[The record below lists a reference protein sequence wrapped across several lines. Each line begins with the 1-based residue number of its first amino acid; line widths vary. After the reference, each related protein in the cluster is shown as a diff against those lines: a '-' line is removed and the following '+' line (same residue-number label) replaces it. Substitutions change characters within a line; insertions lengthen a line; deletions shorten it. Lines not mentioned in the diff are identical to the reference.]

1 MREAIAWIEDSGS
14 PAPSGLL
21 PDQFRTKRE
30 VNEVNK
36 SPIDVRVPSAHFGAM
51 EPNKSQIRDLGPL
64 TAQAF
69 TFGPSAEPAV
79 LKDVAAEWP
88 IVEAAKQG
96 AGHCLALLRR
106 HVRDLPV
113 EILRADPS
121 EHGRFH
127 YRSDGQSLNFDRGRA
142 TLTVFLD
149 ALREQSASKRPYALA
164 VQGLP
169 AKRFVPGF
177 ADAHPMPLV
186 PTGVEPRLWIG
197 NASKVATHNDPVDN
211 VAIVAAG
218 MRRFTLFPPD
228 AAENLYMRISE
239 PTPAGTPVSM
249 VHVTAPDVER
259 YPRFADAM
267 RVARVLELSPG
278 DGLFIPRDWFHH
290 VEALEPFNVLVNYW
304 WDGSAEGN
312 QPR

>member
-1 MREAIAWIEDSGS
+1 VEANNLHIQKCGTLTPEEFRDSI
-14 PAPSGLL
+14 
-21 PDQFRTKRE
+21 
-30 VNEVNK
+30 V
-36 SPIDVRVPSAHFGAM
+36 
-51 EPNKSQIRDLGPL
+51 
-64 TAQAF
+64 
-69 TFGPSAEPAV
+69 PSAEPAV
-79 LKDVAAEWP
+79 LKGIAETWPLVGAAM
-88 IVEAAKQG
+88 QG
-96 AGHCLALLRR
+96 AEHCMTLLRR

-113 EILRADPS
+113 EILRSDPS

-127 YRSDGQSLNFDRGRA
+127 YRRDGQSLNFIRGRA
-142 TLTVFLD
+142 TLSVFLD

-169 AKRFVPGF
+169 ATRFVPGF
-177 ADAHPMPLV
+177 AESHPMPLV

-218 MRRFTLFPPD
+218 RRRFTLFPPD
-228 AAENLYMRISE
+228 AAEDLYMRVSE
-239 PTPAGTPVSM
+239 PTPARTPVSM
-249 VHVTAPDVER
+249 VHVTAPDLER

-267 RVARVLELSPG
+267 RVAQVVEMSPG

-304 WDGSAEGN
+304 WNVSAGGGADSAVN
-312 QPR
+312 I